1 MVRTSGLSNEQR
13 RLIVALRQEGV
24 SVAQIADRCG
34 VCRQTVYRVCKRY
47 EDTENSDKRPRP
59 CRSRKTTPREGRY
72 LLRQARMTQFDSA
85 QTLAAHW
92 SDRIG
97 RRISKRT
104 TQRRLYSYNLHTRI
118 SRRKI
123 LISRVNRLRR
133 IRWATRVRDWTLE
146 NNWRH
151 FVFSDESR
159 FCLSS
164 NDGRVRVWREPNTS
178 YDPRNLT
185 YTQRGSVSVMVWGCV
200 GLYGVGDLVVVDG
213 NIDNAKYLDILDS
226 HLFPS
231 IANIFGYTQHPF
243 VFQDDN
249 APAHRAAQ
257 MDQWYDESGVNRV
270 Q

>member
-1 MVRTSGLSNEQR
+1 MLLRQSCTHHGYRTSGLSNEQR

-123 LISRVNRLRR
+123 LISCVNRLRR
-133 IRWATRVRDWTLE
+133 IR
-146 NNWRH
+146 
-151 FVFSDESR
+151 
-159 FCLSS
+159 
-164 NDGRVRVWREPNTS
+164 
-178 YDPRNLT
+178 
-185 YTQRGSVSVMVWGCV
+185 
-200 GLYGVGDLVVVDG
+200 
-213 NIDNAKYLDILDS
+213 
-226 HLFPS
+226 
-231 IANIFGYTQHPF
+231 
-243 VFQDDN
+243 
-249 APAHRAAQ
+249 
-257 MDQWYDESGVNRV
+257 
-270 Q
+270 